1 MVMLTG
7 CIVLLPG
14 RILAGQ
20 VDAIPECVGVK
31 LLVVIATGA
40 FEKRHTALVGCLLSA
55 HLVNTLPHI

>member
-31 LLVVIATGA
+31 LLVVATGA
-40 FEKRHTALVGCLLSA
+40 FEKCHASLVGHLLDEN
-55 HLVNTLPHI
+55 LKTLTHV